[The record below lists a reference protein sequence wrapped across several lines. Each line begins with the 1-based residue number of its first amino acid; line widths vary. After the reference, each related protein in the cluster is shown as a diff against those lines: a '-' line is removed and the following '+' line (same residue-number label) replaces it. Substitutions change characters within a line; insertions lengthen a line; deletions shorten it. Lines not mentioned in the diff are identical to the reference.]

1 MPYYFFISYDQNKC
15 SKQNIDQINILVIAS
30 RLKSVRE
37 DMNFIANSHANEIV
51 FQNNKSF
58 IVKDSKFS

>member
-15 SKQNIDQINILVIAS
+15 SKQNIDQLNILVIAS
-30 RLKSVRE
+30 RFKLVWE
-37 DMNFIANSHANEIV
+37 DMNFIANEIV
-51 FQNNKSF
+51 FQYNKSF